1 MTRAA
6 LPRPVFQGKTAHSP
20 RHFRPRF
27 VLGLLLATGFFA
39 QPAAAQTA
47 PTAPPAP
54 AAALLAQPG
63 YYRLR
68 VGAVV
73 VTALSD
79 GTLPL
84 PLRVLLTHTTPAE
97 TDKTLAR
104 AGLSSPTETS
114 VNAYLIELGSRLVL
128 VDAGC
133 GQTAGSTAGHLRA
146 SLRAAGYQPEQVT
159 DVLLTHLHS
168 DHFGGLLTGGQRTF
182 PNATVHLSQTEAD
195 YDADLAQAPA
205 GAKPFVQAAR
215 ATLAPYA
222 AGGKIKPFAGSA
234 TLFPG
239 LRAMTAP
246 GHTPGHSFY
255 VLESQGQQLA
265 FWGDLLHAVAVQLP
279 QPSIGFLNDTS
290 PPQTTASRQ
299 QAFPDAARQGYR
311 VALAHGPFPGIGYV
325 RAAGAGYEW
334 VPVNYSLGA
343 SGK

>member
-1 MTRAA
+1 MTISA
-6 LPRPVFQGKTAHSP
+6 LQRPVFQGKAALSIRQFKH
-20 RHFRPRF
+20 RLR
-27 VLGLLLATGFFA
+27 LGLLLATGFFA
-39 QPAAAQTA
+39 QPVAAQTVPSA
-47 PTAPPAP
+47 QPAP

-84 PLRVLLTHTTPAE
+84 PLRQLLTRTTPAE

-104 AGLSSPTETS
+104 AGLGSPAETS
-114 VNAYLIELGSRLVL
+114 VNAYLIQLGGRLVL
-128 VDAGC
+128 VDTGC
-133 GQTAGSTAGHLRA
+133 GEMAGPTVGHLLA
-146 SLRAAGYQPEQVT
+146 SLRGAGFRPEQVT
-159 DVLLTHLHS
+159 DVLLTHLHA
-168 DHFGGLLTGGQRTF
+168 DHFGGLLSGGQRTF
-182 PNATVHLSQTEAD
+182 PNATVHLSQIEAD

-222 AGGKIKPFAGSA
+222 AEGKVKPFAGST

-239 LRAMTAP
+239 LRAVAGQ
-246 GHTPGHSFY
+246 GHTPGHSLY
-255 VLESQGQQLA
+255 VLDSQGQQLA

-279 QPSIGFLNDTS
+279 QPAIGFLNDTS
-290 PPQTTASRQ
+290 PQQTSASRQ
-299 QAFPDAARQGYR
+299 RAFLEAARQGYR
-311 VALAHGPFPGIGYV
+311 VALAHGSFPGIGYV
-325 RAAGAGYEW
+325 RAAGVGYGW

-343 SGK
+343 SGN